1 MNLDDNLIAAVP
13 GPDVRPSGL
22 ARSFYGVARLCAFL
36 SLTISG
42 LTLMGWTFGIQALV
56 RMLPDHVGM
65 QESTALICFMLSGML
80 LMVETRV
87 VPIVRLL
94 SLGILAFCVFHVVG
108 LVLGL
113 DWIIPR
119 DRIAIAVPTA
129 TSFALLCLA
138 LLLLDWELKGGH
150 RPAQYLVIAT
160 LMFPLQAFV
169 IHMNKAL
176 YGSIHFISYRQMS
189 MPAAAAVFAL
199 ALGILAMRPQHGFMK
214 VASSPSLAGQVLR
227 RLFFPLIITIPLV
240 SIALSSGIGIVFDPS
255 FASSAYIMIL
265 ILLFMILTWITSE
278 TVRSAESKLRESED
292 RFRQIFEKAPVGMA
306 EVDPQ
311 TQRFLRVNAAFS
323 KMLGRTEKELQQ
335 MTLADAGLPE
345 IESADDFKSEYEFF
359 GKDGTRRWVSLGGV
373 QLKDGGTQSAIHLF
387 IAEDVTERRTIEE
400 LNRQSEERLKLA
412 LTASEIGF
420 YDWDIQRNIMLFD
433 PRMSKDWGLVGSPR
447 TLEEAL
453 ALIHPDDQARVQAK
467 VDESIRTGQPY
478 MVDYRVVRPEDG
490 QMVCL
495 EVRGEVHTDQEGK
508 PSRFVGTCLNITE
521 RKKSERELQESEAR
535 FRHFAEAMPQMAFLA
550 DARGQVGYFNQRHY
564 EYFGIDPASK
574 SYEWEGQNLHHPDD
588 MQRTIDQWTHCVA
601 TGELYQIE
609 YRLRRADGEYRWHLG
624 RAVPVRNSQGE
635 VVQWL
640 GTNTDIHE
648 QKVVTEKLKENEAR
662 FRTITDAMP
671 QMVWSTRAD
680 GYHDYFN
687 RRWYEFTGTR
697 EGATDGQ
704 AWNDVFHPDDQE
716 RAWDQWRHSLESGDP
731 YEIEYRLMHRSGQYR
746 WTLGRALPIRNDEG
760 KIIRWMGTCT
770 DIHDQKQASEILA
783 ANEAKLRVIL
793 SQLPVGVVI
802 ADVDGVINTTNETF
816 RKICGNAEDVG
827 KQNEYDAFWFD
838 TGEKLKP
845 EDWALA
851 RALTRGD
858 VSLNEVIRLKFYSGQ
873 EKIILNSAMPVY
885 TENGELTGGI
895 AVVQDITEQKRFE
908 AELGMARDAAERA
921 SRAKSQF
928 LANMSHEI
936 RSPMNSVLGYADL
949 LTEPGL
955 NDDDRM
961 MYASR
966 IKASGSHLLHI
977 IDDILDLSK
986 VESGHFQIEWRRFAV
1001 TELIS
1006 ECIQSMTVLA
1016 QKKKIDLLLFCD
1028 TPVPQHIESDSI
1040 RFRQILMN
1048 VVGNA
1053 IKFTERGQVRVG
1065 LRFQQKSARGPA
1077 YFIVDVEDSG
1087 IGITAAQQKE
1097 LFRPFM
1103 QSDASITRKFG
1114 GTGLGLHLS
1123 RRLAEAL
1130 GGDLQLSWSVPN
1142 EGSCFTIKVLAG
1154 ALNDTLFITS
1164 LEKQQSVQVISP
1176 QVAPSLGRKYRVL
1189 IVDDN
1194 ADNQAL
1200 MKAYLRKADVHWDSA
1215 TDGEKALAL
1224 ATRETY
1230 DIILMDVMMPVMD
1243 GLEATRRLRAG
1254 GYTRPIIALTAHAM
1268 KEEVEKSFA
1277 AGCDGHLSKPV
1288 DIKELLATMQRF
1300 VELSARSEQQM
1311 FH

>member
-1 MNLDDNLIAAVP
+1 
-13 GPDVRPSGL
+13 
-22 ARSFYGVARLCAFL
+22 
-36 SLTISG
+36 
-42 LTLMGWTFGIQALV
+42 
-56 RMLPDHVGM
+56 MLPEYVGM
-65 QESTALICFMLSGML
+65 QAPTAFICVLLSGML
-80 LMVETRV
+80 LMVQNRV
-87 VPIVRLL
+87 GPLVRIVSLAVLASCLFHIGGLL
-94 SLGILAFCVFHVVG
+94 
-108 LVLGL
+108 LGL
-113 DWIIPR
+113 TWVLNQNGSV
-119 DRIAIAVPTA
+119 IAVPTA
-129 TSFALLCLA
+129 TAFALLSLA
-138 LLLLDWELKGGH
+138 FLLLDWELKGGH
-150 RPAQYLVIAT
+150 RPAQYLAIAT
-160 LMFPLQAFV
+160 LMFPIQAFV

-176 YGSIHFISYRQMS
+176 YGAIHFISYRQMS

-199 ALGILAMRPQHGFMK
+199 ALGLLAIRPHHGFMK

-227 RLFFPLIITIPLV
+227 RLFFPLIITIPMV
-240 SIALSSGIGIVFDPS
+240 SIALSSGVGIFFDPS
-255 FASSAYIMIL
+255 FASSAYVMIL
-265 ILLFMILTWITSE
+265 ILLFIILTWITSE

-311 TQRFLRVNAAFS
+311 SQRFVRVNAAFS
-323 KMLGRTEKELQQ
+323 RMMGRGEDELQG
-335 MTLADAGLPE
+335 MTIADAGLPR
-345 IESADDFKSEYEFF
+345 IGNCDDSKSEHEFYR
-359 GKDGTRRWVSLGGV
+359 KDGSRRWVSLGAV
-373 QLKDGGTQSAIHLF
+373 QLKDESLQSDLQLL
-387 IAEDVTERRTIEE
+387 IAEDITERREIEE

-433 PRMSKDWGLVGSPR
+433 PRMSKDWGLVASPR

-453 ALIHPDDQARVQAK
+453 ALIHPDDQARVLAK
-467 VDESIRTGQPY
+467 VDQSVQTGQPY
-478 MVDYRVVRPEDG
+478 MVEYRVVRPEDG
-490 QMVCL
+490 QIVCL
-495 EVRGEVHTDQEGK
+495 EVRGEVHTDQDGN

-521 RKKSERELQESEAR
+521 RKKSEQELQEREAR

-550 DARGQVGYFNQRHY
+550 DAKGQVVYFNQRHY
-564 EYFGIDPASK
+564 EYFGIDPTKNA
-574 SYEWEGQNLHHPDD
+574 YEWEEQNLHHPDD
-588 MQRTIDQWTHCVA
+588 MERTIELWNHCVA

-609 YRLRRADGEYRWHLG
+609 YRLCRADGEYRWHLG

-635 VVQWL
+635 VIQWL

-704 AWNDVFHPDDQE
+704 SWNDVFHPEDQE
-716 RAWDQWRHSLESGDP
+716 RAWDQWRRSLETGDP
-731 YEIEYRLMHRSGQYR
+731 YEIEYRLLHRSGQYR

-793 SQLPVGVVI
+793 SKLPVGVVI
-802 ADVDGVINTTNETF
+802 ADVDGVITTTNETF
-816 RKICGNAEDVG
+816 RKICGVVG
-827 KQNEYDAFWFD
+827 QVGIQDEYDAFWFD

-851 RALTRGD
+851 RALARGH
-858 VSLNEVIRLKFYSGQ
+858 VSLNEVIRLKFYNGP

-885 TENGELTGGI
+885 TESGELTGGI

-955 NDDDRM
+955 DDDDRM

-1006 ECIQSMTVLA
+1006 ECIQSMTILA

-1065 LRFQQKSARGPA
+1065 LRFQQKSSRGPA

-1087 IGITAAQQKE
+1087 IGISSSQQNE

-1154 ALNDTLFITS
+1154 SLNDTLFITS
-1164 LEKQQSVQVISP
+1164 LEKQQSVQVVSP
-1176 QVAPSLGRKYRVL
+1176 KVESSLGRKYRVL

-1224 ATRETY
+1224 ATREAY